1 MTVHHVG
8 ARLPADFQDANYLA
22 QGCDAASGAKL
33 ACSYLQDPMAMGRSQ
48 EIVPLAPLHSALSS
62 RTPAIST
69 FFALSLRMGQ
79 GQLVLSQFR
88 RRLERKMR
96 PEAHWEDFLAM
107 AKQTGEQI
115 VQDRTTEALAR
126 SGEAANEMIKGN
138 VVALTETGNASR
150 AAVQELTKAYQEL
163 TTKNARNLTAAMQ
176 ALVGVKSPAEFIEL
190 QQRLIKEGVE
200 TAVGDS
206 QRIAQLT
213 TAVFTAAFE
222 PVMKRIGAVQN
233 AAHP

>member
-1 MTVHHVG
+1 
-8 ARLPADFQDANYLA
+8 
-22 QGCDAASGAKL
+22 
-33 ACSYLQDPMAMGRSQ
+33 
-48 EIVPLAPLHSALSS
+48 
-62 RTPAIST
+62 
-69 FFALSLRMGQ
+69 
-79 GQLVLSQFR
+79 
-88 RRLERKMR
+88 
-96 PEAHWEDFLAM
+96 M

-138 VVALTETGNASR
+138 VDALTETGNASR
-150 AAVQELTKAYQEL
+150 AAVQELTRAYQEL
-163 TTKNARNLTAAMQ
+163 TTKNARNLTAAMR
-176 ALVGVKSPAEFIEL
+176 ALAAVKSPTDFIEL

-222 PVMKRIGAVQN
+222 PVKKRIWRAQS
-233 AAHP
+233 ASHALTRASLSSM